1 MEIIEAIFENY
12 KASHNEET
20 PYTEEQ
26 QAEYDAF
33 SCIIEKV
40 FNGDNHD
47 EYKNQQLIF
56 ENAVGYARA
65 SEKAGFVLGFKMAMN
80 IMQECKQ

>member
-1 MEIIEAIFENY
+1 METIEA
-12 KASHNEET
+12 
-20 PYTEEQ
+20 
-26 QAEYDAF
+26 
-33 SCIIEKV
+33 
-40 FNGDNHD
+40 
-47 EYKNQQLIF
+47 IF

>member
-1 MEIIEAIFENY
+1 METIETIFENY

-26 QAEYDAF
+26 QAEFDAF

-40 FNGDNHD
+40 FKGDSS
-47 EYKNQQLIF
+47 EAYRNQQLVF
-56 ENAVGYARA
+56 ENVVGYARA

-80 IMQECKQ
+80 IMQECK